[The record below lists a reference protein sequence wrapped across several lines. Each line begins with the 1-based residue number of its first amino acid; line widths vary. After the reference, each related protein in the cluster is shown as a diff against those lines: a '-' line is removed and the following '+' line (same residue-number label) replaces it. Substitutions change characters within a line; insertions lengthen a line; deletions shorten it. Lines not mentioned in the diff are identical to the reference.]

1 MCYNILMK
9 SALFTTHADLA
20 LPLWEPNVD
29 TIYYYNDELPAT
41 FPQFDKVYF
50 RDPFNDPTDP
60 TLDSRLE
67 EITTQFFHN
76 NSDCYSIDHVHTVE
90 DFYIEDKWRQFYQF
104 GKDFMP
110 ETWLARE
117 REFVPGEMVVKKRIS
132 CRCRDVHFEIP
143 EGANLDSYI
152 VQHRVNIV
160 QEMRVFYLNGQVFRT
175 AETRTSK
182 TETQGVKVIGEIQ
195 LTDEQMDFVKRA
207 MAKFPELDF
216 VGVDLAVLDDGSLAI
231 IEINRSPQF
240 KGFYKV
246 TGINLA
252 ELVF

>member
-1 MCYNILMK
+1 MK

-20 LPLWEPNVD
+20 LPLWESNVD
-29 TIYYYNDELPAT
+29 TIYYYNDELPDA

-50 RDPFNDPTDP
+50 RDPFNDTEDP

-67 EITTQFFHN
+67 EITTRFFHDN
-76 NSDCYSIDHVHTVE
+76 PNCYSIDHIHTVE
-90 DFYIEDKWRQFYQF
+90 DFYVEDKWRQFYQF
-104 GKDFMP
+104 GSDFMP

-117 REFVPGEMVVKKRIS
+117 REFTPGEMVVKKRIS

-143 EGANLDSYI
+143 EDVNLDSYI
-152 VQHRVNIV
+152 VQRRVNII

-182 TETQGVKVIGEIQ
+182 TENSGVKVLGEIQ
-195 LTDEQMDFVKRA
+195 LTDEQMNFVAKA
-207 MAKFPELDF
+207 MTKFPELDF
-216 VGVDLAVLDDGSLAI
+216 IGADLAVLDDDSFAI

-240 KGFYKV
+240 KRFYEV
-246 TGINLA
+246 TNINLA

>member
-1 MCYNILMK
+1 MK

-20 LPLWEPNVD
+20 LPLWGSNAD
-29 TIYYYNDELPAT
+29 TIYYYNDELPVT

-50 RDPFNDPTDP
+50 RDPFNDPTDL

-67 EITTQFFHN
+67 EITTQFFHDN
-76 NSDCYSIDHVHTVE
+76 PDCYSIDHVHTVE

-152 VQHRVNIV
+152 IQHRVNII

-182 TETQGVKVIGEIQ
+182 TESQGVKVIGECQ
-195 LTDEQMDFVKRA
+195 LTDEQMDFVSRA

-216 VGVDLAVLDDGSLAI
+216 VGVDLAVLNDGSFAI

-252 ELVF
+252 EKVF